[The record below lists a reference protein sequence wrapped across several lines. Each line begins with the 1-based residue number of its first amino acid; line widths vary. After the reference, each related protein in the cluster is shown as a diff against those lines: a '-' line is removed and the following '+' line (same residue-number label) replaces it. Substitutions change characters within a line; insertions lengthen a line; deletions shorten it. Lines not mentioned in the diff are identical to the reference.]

1 MKKFAAM
8 LMLVCSFGV
17 FAVVGC
23 GPEAKKV
30 ETPKADTKTPDKMSD
45 TKTPETKTP
54 TPRLQKTS
62 RSSCSNDL

>member
-23 GPEAKKV
+23 GPDAKKDA
-30 ETPKADTKTPDKMSD
+30 PKPTVPAAPADKM
-45 TKTPETKTP
+45 TTP
-54 TPRLQKTS
+54 TPPAPPATPPATPPAAPSK
-62 RSSCSNDL
+62 